1 MSVILRV
8 ENLSKVYRLGEL
20 SRGVFWRDWR
30 RKLAGD
36 LTEVAEDDPNV
47 FWALRDISFEV
58 KQGEVIGLLGR
69 NGAGKS
75 TLLKVLA
82 QITAPTHGC
91 VKLGGRVAS
100 LLEVGTGF
108 HHEMTGRENVFLN
121 GTILGMSRREV
132 QSKFDEIVAF
142 SGIEE
147 FIDTP
152 VKRYSVGMRVRLAF
166 AVAAHLEPEILL
178 VDEVLAVGDAA
189 FQQRC
194 LGKVG
199 EVAKAGRTVLFVSHN
214 AASVESLCQRGLVLQ
229 NGRLCFDG
237 TQTEALDFLGSQQH
251 ASGAEL
257 DGRTDRIGS
266 GEIRVSSLA
275 MRDTQGRMVS
285 RVRAGQDVEF
295 ALSFRREVDRTFPQL
310 TVQVQVQ
317 THLGAPVFTQGN
329 LWSGV
334 NFGKLP
340 ERGVFSCRIASLPLP
355 VGSYRVNYRIAADHR
370 DRDVVDAMDHAFDFQ
385 VEAGDFFGTGKI
397 PDPKFGVCLVPGEW
411 SVHEHGDSA
420 STTPIAATLDRSCS

>member
-1 MSVILRV
+1 MSVVLRV

-20 SRGVFWRDWR
+20 NRGVFWRDWR
-30 RKLAGD
+30 RKLSGD
-36 LTEVAEDDPNV
+36 MTDVAEDDPQL
-47 FWALRDISFEV
+47 FWALRDISFDVNE
-58 KQGEVIGLLGR
+58 GEVVGLLGR

-82 QITAPTHGC
+82 QITAPTRGC
-91 VKLGGRVAS
+91 VKLRGRIAS

-108 HHEMTGRENVFLN
+108 HMEMTGRDNVFLN

-199 EVAKAGRTVLFVSHN
+199 EVARAGRTVLFVSHN
-214 AASVESLCQRGLVLQ
+214 AAAVESLCNRGLVLRE
-229 NGRLCFDG
+229 GRLAFDG
-237 TQTEALDFLGSQQH
+237 SQTDALEFFGSAHH
-251 ASGAEL
+251 ASG
-257 DGRTDRIGS
+257 TDLESRNDRVGS
-266 GEIRVSSLA
+266 GD
-275 MRDTQGRMVS
+275 MRIASIALRTSQGRIVS
-285 RVRAGQDVEF
+285 TVRAGQDVE
-295 ALSFRREVDRTFPQL
+295 LELRFRRKAGLSLPQL
-310 TVQVQVQ
+310 SALVEVS
-317 THLGAPVFTQGN
+317 THLGTRVFSQGN
-329 LWSGV
+329 RWTGQS
-334 NFGKLP
+334 FGEIP
-340 ERGVFSCRIASLPLP
+340 EQGSLLCKIPRLPLP
-355 VGSYRVNYRIAADHR
+355 AGHYRVAFRLTGDVR
-370 DRDVVDAMDHAFDFQ
+370 DRDVLDSMEHALDFQ
-385 VEAGDFFGTGKI
+385 VEGGDFFGSGKI
-397 PDPKFGVCLVPGEW
+397 PDARAGVCLVPGDWALVE
-411 SVHEHGDSA
+411 SS
-420 STTPIAATLDRSCS
+420 AATQPEPAATA

>member
-20 SRGVFWRDWR
+20 NRGVFLRDWR
-30 RKLAGD
+30 RKLIGD
-36 LTEVAEDDPNV
+36 TTEVAEDDPNV
-47 FWALRDISFEV
+47 FWALRDVSFEV
-58 KQGEVIGLLGR
+58 KQGEVVGLLGR

-108 HHEMTGRENVFLN
+108 HQEMTGRENVYLN
-121 GTILGMSRREV
+121 GTILGMSHREV
-132 QSKFDEIVAF
+132 QAKFDEIVAF

-152 VKRYSVGMRVRLAF
+152 VKRYSIGMRVRLAF

-214 AASVESLCQRGLVLQ
+214 AAAVESLCGRGLVLQ
-229 NGRLCFDG
+229 SGKLMFDG
-237 TQTEALDFLGSQQH
+237 SQMDALEYLASEQH
-251 ASGAEL
+251 STGNDLES
-257 DGRTDRIGS
+257 RTDRTGT
-266 GEIRVSSLA
+266 GEIRIATIALKDA
-275 MRDTQGRMVS
+275 QGRCVGG
-285 RVRAGQDVEF
+285 VRAGQDIEL
-295 ALSFRREVDRTFPQL
+295 ALGFRRKVAQQFPQL
-310 TVQVQVQ
+310 TVQIFIT

-329 LWSGV
+329 LWTGQT
-334 NFGKLP
+334 FGEIP
-340 ERGVFSCRIASLPLP
+340 VAAVFSCRIPKLPLP
-355 VGSYRVNYRIAADHR
+355 PGHYRVGFRVTGDHR
-370 DRDVVDAMDHAFDFQ
+370 DRDVLDAMDHALDFS
-385 VEAGDFFGTGKI
+385 VDTGDFFGSGKL
-397 PDPKFGVCLVPGEW
+397 PPLKGGTCLVSGEW
-411 SVHEHGDSA
+411 KIQTGPE
-420 STTPIAATLDRSCS
+420 TTRSELETVANAPAE

>member
-1 MSVILRV
+1 MPVILRV

-20 SRGVFWRDWR
+20 SRGVFWHDWR

-36 LTEVAEDDPNV
+36 MTEVAENDPQL
-47 FWALRDISFEV
+47 FWALRDVSFEV
-58 KQGEVIGLLGR
+58 NEGEVVGLLGR

-82 QITAPTHGC
+82 QITAPTRGC
-91 VKLGGRVAS
+91 VKLRGRVAS

-108 HHEMTGRENVFLN
+108 HLEMTGRDNIFLN

-132 QSKFDEIVAF
+132 QAKFDEIVAF

-199 EVAKAGRTVLFVSHN
+199 EVARAGRTVLFVSHN
-214 AASVESLCQRGLVLQ
+214 AAAVESLCQRGLVLQ
-229 NGRLCFDG
+229 DGRLTFDG
-237 TQTEALDFLGSQQH
+237 TQSAALEFLGSAHH
-251 ASGAEL
+251 ASGTDLES
-257 DGRTDRIGS
+257 RTDRTGS
-266 GEIRVSSLA
+266 GGVRITSIA
-275 MRDTQGRMVS
+275 MRGPQARIVTG
-285 RVRAGQDVEF
+285 VRSGQDVEF
-295 ALSFRREVDRTFPQL
+295 VLQFRREPERTYPQL
-310 TVQVQVQ
+310 MAQLQVS
-317 THLGAPVFTQGN
+317 THLGAPVFSQGN
-329 LWSGV
+329 VWTGQP
-334 NFGKLP
+334 FGDVP
-340 ERGVFSCRIASLPLP
+340 ARGALVCHIPKLPLP
-355 VGSYRVNYRIAADHR
+355 LGHYHVSFRITADPR
-370 DRDVVDAMDHAFDFQ
+370 DREVLDAMDHALDFH
-385 VEAGDFFGTGKI
+385 VEAGDFFGSGKL
-397 PDPKFGVCLVPGEW
+397 PDPRNGVCLVPGEW
-411 SVHEHGDSA
+411 SLIETADA
-420 STTPIAATLDRSCS
+420 APIEPAAPCR

>member
-1 MSVILRV
+1 MSVVLRV

-20 SRGVFWRDWR
+20 NRGVFWRDWK
-30 RKLAGD
+30 RKLSGD
-36 LTEVAEDDPNV
+36 MTEVAEDDPQM

-58 KQGEVIGLLGR
+58 NEGEVVGLLGR

-91 VKLGGRVAS
+91 VKLRGRVAS

-108 HHEMTGRENVFLN
+108 HVEMTGRDNVFLN

-166 AVAAHLEPEILL
+166 AIAAHLEPEILL

-199 EVAKAGRTVLFVSHN
+199 EVARAGRTVLFVSHN
-214 AASVESLCQRGLVLQ
+214 AASVESLCQRGIVLQ
-229 NGRLCFDG
+229 NGRLSFDG
-237 TQTEALDFLGSQQH
+237 TQTDALEFLGSEQH
-251 ASGAEL
+251 ASGADLES
-257 DGRTDRIGS
+257 RTDRTGS
-266 GEIRVSSLA
+266 GEVRIASIAVRSS
-275 MRDTQGRMVS
+275 QGRIVTG
-285 RVRAGQDVEF
+285 VRAGQDLEF
-295 ALSFRREVDRTFPQL
+295 ALHFRRKVSRPFPQL
-310 TVQVQVQ
+310 TVQVQVT
-317 THLGAPVFTQGN
+317 THLGAPVFSQGN
-329 LWSGV
+329 LWTGQA
-334 NFGKLP
+334 FGEIP
-340 ERGVFSCRIASLPLP
+340 EQGTLLCRIPKLPLP
-355 VGSYRVNYRIAADHR
+355 VGHYRVGFRLTADSR
-370 DRDVVDAMDHAFDFQ
+370 DRDVLDAMDHALDFQ
-385 VEAGDFFGTGKI
+385 VEAGDFFGSGKL
-397 PDPKFGVCLVPGEW
+397 PEARLGVSLVAGDW
-411 SVHEHGDSA
+411 SLVETPA
-420 STTPIAATLDRSCS
+420 TTPLEPSATATVS

>member
-20 SRGVFWRDWR
+20 NRAVFLRDWR
-30 RKLAGD
+30 RKLVGD
-36 LTEVAEDDPNV
+36 TTEVAEDDPNV
-47 FWALRDISFEV
+47 FWALRDVSFEV
-58 KQGEVIGLLGR
+58 KQGEVVGLLGR

-108 HHEMTGRENVFLN
+108 HQEMTGRDNVFLN

-132 QSKFDEIVAF
+132 QAKFDEIVAF

-152 VKRYSVGMRVRLAF
+152 VKRYSIGMRVRLAF

-199 EVAKAGRTVLFVSHN
+199 EVAQAGRTVLFVSHN
-214 AASVESLCQRGLVLQ
+214 AAAVESLCGRGLVLQ
-229 NGRLCFDG
+229 SGRLTFDG
-237 TQTEALDFLGSQQH
+237 SQMDALEYLASELH
-251 ASGAEL
+251 ATGNDLES
-257 DGRTDRIGS
+257 RTDRIGT
-266 GEIRVSSLA
+266 GEIRIAAIALKDA
-275 MRDTQGRMVS
+275 QGRCVGG
-285 RVRAGQDVEF
+285 VRAGQDIEL
-295 ALSFRREVDRTFPQL
+295 ALGFRRKVARPFPQL
-310 TVQVQVQ
+310 TVQIFIT
-317 THLGAPVFTQGN
+317 THLGTPVFTQGN
-329 LWSGV
+329 LWAGQT
-334 NFGKLP
+334 FGEIP
-340 ERGVFSCRIASLPLP
+340 ESAVFSCRIPKLPLP
-355 VGSYRVNYRIAADHR
+355 PGHYRVGFRVTADHR
-370 DRDVVDAMDHAFDFQ
+370 DRDVLDAMDHALDFS
-385 VEAGDFFGTGKI
+385 VDTGDFFGSGKLPPQKGGI
-397 PDPKFGVCLVPGEW
+397 CLVPGEW
-411 SVHEHGDSA
+411 TIQAGTDAFRSQLE
-420 STTPIAATLDRSCS
+420 TAANAPAE